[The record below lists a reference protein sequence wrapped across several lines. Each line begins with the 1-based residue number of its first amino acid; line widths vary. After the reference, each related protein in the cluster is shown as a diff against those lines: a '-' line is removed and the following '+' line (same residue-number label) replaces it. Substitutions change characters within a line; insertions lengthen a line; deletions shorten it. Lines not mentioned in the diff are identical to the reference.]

1 MKRFLFISILIFS
14 LLLGAIY
21 IYQQKHEDAKIE
33 EEATILLKRIKEIS
47 NLMVVEGH
55 FSEIYNYK
63 QAEKV
68 FFGLIPLEKKM
79 MIVINAKA
87 QVGYDLEKIDF
98 QVFKDER
105 KIYIGRLPKPE
116 IIIDHEIKYYDIQQ
130 SSFYKFSETD
140 FNKINKKSKKLIE
153 DQVKASYMI
162 PLSKERVIDVLGG
175 LIFGTEIIGWE
186 VVLEDKIQKQIDIKI
201 SK

>member
-153 DQVKASYMI
+153 D
-162 PLSKERVIDVLGG
+162 
-175 LIFGTEIIGWE
+175 
-186 VVLEDKIQKQIDIKI
+186 
-201 SK
+201 